1 MKDITLHRL
10 AYKTSDIENLI
21 TYKHAGVIKDLP
33 VVYVYEY
40 YGSKKQALERFMP
53 LNSFAMAE
61 VSDGRYIAFPI
72 NAISKVKNVFEKLL
86 YRVENGKV
94 IDIDNVCSI
103 CADRIRNVLSGCD
116 KCESI
121 KKVKQL
127 YPMIIKNIKGK
138 TVVINNAKKKRIYRS
153 A

>member
-10 AYKTSDIENLI
+10 VYKTSDIENLI

-40 YGSKKQALERFMP
+40 YGSKERALKRFMP
-53 LNSFAMAE
+53 LNSFAMAR
-61 VSDGRYIAFPI
+61 VSERRYIAFPI

-86 YRVENGKV
+86 YRVENRKV
-94 IDIDNVCSI
+94 IAIDNVCSI

-121 KKVKQL
+121 RKVKQI
-127 YPMIIKNIKGK
+127 YPMIIKNINAK
-138 TVVINNAKKKRIYRS
+138 TIVIDNAKKKKES
-153 A
+153 N